1 MLREVAMKKI
11 LFHPVA
17 SDVVNNATPPLPAKE
32 TLPGWYKDLPQF
44 YGGKPD
50 IKNGMANL
58 TVKACMPFYDAMI
71 SGYVQ
76 TAWQDMSF
84 EFKLEENGDET
95 VVYNSPANPAAFS
108 IRDGDPA
115 IKLSNNFYP
124 FEFVLHPPY
133 YPQVPKGWSIL
144 LTQPLNSFNSP
155 LQFTSGIMDSDQFTH
170 SASGNLPFYVRR
182 GFNGIVPKG
191 TPLFQMIPIKR
202 ESWKHE
208 LKDFDK
214 DTQDK
219 VMNPIYNKF
228 WGGYRH
234 NYWSKKTFR

>member
-1 MLREVAMKKI
+1 MKKI
-11 LFHPVA
+11 LFHPVT
-17 SDVVNNATPPLPAKE
+17 SDVVNNAVPPVPAKD
-32 TLPGWYKDLPQF
+32 TLSKWYKDLPQF
-44 YGGKPD
+44 YGGKPH
-50 IKNGMANL
+50 IKDGMANA
-58 TVKACMPFYDAMI
+58 TVKACMPFYDAMV

-84 EFKLEENGDET
+84 EFKVEPNGDET
-95 VVYNSPANPAAFS
+95 IIYNSPSQPPAFS
-108 IRDGDPA
+108 VRDGEPA
-115 IKLSNNFYP
+115 IKLSNAFYP

-170 SASGNLPFYVRR
+170 SESGNLPFYVRR
-182 GFNGIVPKG
+182 DFNGIIPKG

-208 LKDFDK
+208 LTEFDK
-214 DTQDK
+214 ATQDK
-219 VMNPIYNKF
+219 IMNPIRNHF

-234 NYWSKKTFR
+234 NYWSKKTFK